1 MVLLLKNQPM
11 NRKKTIDG
19 MDIIEYLYECQNCN
33 YTHWADSKKLFM
45 RCPKCF
51 LKKINSRLMMS
62 W

>member
-1 MVLLLKNQPM
+1 M

-19 MDIIEYLYECQNCN
+19 MDIIEYLYECKNCN
-33 YTHWADSKKLFM
+33 YTHWADTKKLFM

-51 LKKINSRLMMS
+51 LKKINSRMMMS